1 MPTFS
6 YRVTTSDERL
16 SRLKIALSGAGGRSE
31 ITALYRP
38 APVKQDN
45 YASIR
50 RQVRPGVFGDQHA
63 VVIGGSRGIG
73 EATSKILAAGG
84 AKVWLTYLNGKDDA
98 DAIAREINDG
108 GGVAAAGYLDIAS
121 GDFSAPQ
128 FEGEFKP
135 SHVYVCASPPIRG
148 KRGTEWD
155 QDLFLKYFAA
165 YGSGAIAAVRRLASD
180 MAVELD
186 KLTVFIPSSVFV
198 DEPPIALAEYAA
210 AKAAAEVAW
219 RAFAKAH
226 PGMKVSIARLPKMR
240 TDQTNSLVGAS
251 GAAAGDVLLPYLL
264 ELGKLPHEF
273 TARHASAEKIAS

>member
-1 MPTFS
+1 
-6 YRVTTSDERL
+6 
-16 SRLKIALSGAGGRSE
+16 
-31 ITALYRP
+31 
-38 APVKQDN
+38 
-45 YASIR
+45 
-50 RQVRPGVFGDQHA
+50 
-63 VVIGGSRGIG
+63 
-73 EATSKILAAGG
+73 
-84 AKVWLTYLNGKDDA
+84 VWLTYLNGKDDA
-98 DAIAREINDG
+98 DAIAREINEG
-108 GGVAAAGYLDIAS
+108 GGVAAAGHLDIAS

-128 FEGEFKP
+128 FEGGFKP

-155 QDLFLKYFAA
+155 QDQFLKYFAA
-165 YGSGAIAAVRRLASD
+165 YGSGAIAAVRGLASD

-226 PGMKVSIARLPKMR
+226 PGMKVSIVRLPKMR

-264 ELGKLPHEF
+264 EFGKLPHEF

>member
-1 MPTFS
+1 
-6 YRVTTSDERL
+6 
-16 SRLKIALSGAGGRSE
+16 
-31 ITALYRP
+31 
-38 APVKQDN
+38 
-45 YASIR
+45 
-50 RQVRPGVFGDQHA
+50 VRPGTFADQAA

-84 AKVWLTYLNGKDDA
+84 AKVWLTYLNGKA
-98 DAIAREINDG
+98 DAEVIAREINDG
-108 GGVAAAGYLDIAS
+108 GGVAAAGHFDIAS
-121 GDFSAPQ
+121 GDFTAPQ
-128 FEGEFKP
+128 FEGAFKP
-135 SHVYVCASPPIRG
+135 SHIYVCASPPIRG

-165 YGSGAIAAVRRLASD
+165 YGSGAVAAVRRLASD

-226 PGMKVSIARLPKMR
+226 PGMKISIARLPKTR

-251 GAAAGDVLLPYLL
+251 GAAAGDVLLPHLL